1 MRNSIDKALASANNW
16 RGKKLLPEQTTK
28 IEQAVLL
35 ACLDSSIE
43 IFQRDLSAACEKI
56 GWRHDNPMT
65 LWTVALYAN
74 VFPTHRTAPDFYR
87 YEGRLIFACP
97 NLALQTSEIDLFWN
111 DPDLVGLALK
121 RGDAPGIPVRPTG
134 RRPGLRP
141 YQGW

>member
-1 MRNSIDKALASANNW
+1 MSYSIEKAVGAANDW
-16 RGKKLLPEQTTK
+16 QGKKVSIEHATK
-28 IEQAVLL
+28 IDQVVLL
-35 ACLDSSIE
+35 ACSDSSIE

-56 GWRHDNPMT
+56 GWRHDHPMT

-87 YEGRLIFACP
+87 YEGKLIFACP
-97 NLALQTSEIDLFWN
+97 DVALHASEIELFWN

-121 RGDAPGIPVRPTG
+121 RSGAPGIPVRPTG